1 MSIRTHAPTH
11 ACTHQ
16 RMHAH
21 TLVSRDTYATREH
34 TYTHTH
40 THTHAHTHVHTDTD
54 TDKHAHTH
62 THYSG
67 VLEGTGQELIAA
79 DDENGYVT
87 RLLNALEY
95 KEDSH
100 GLWKA
105 DANRCVQVAHACSC
119 VNDYACAF
127 IPWSTV

>member
-1 MSIRTHAPTH
+1 MQAYVHTHARTN
-11 ACTHQ
+11 AC
-16 RMHAH
+16 MH
-21 TLVSRDTYATREH
+21 TPTYARTYACVTRH
-34 TYTHTH
+34 IRYARTHTH
-40 THTHAHTHVHTDTD
+40 THTRTHAHVHTDTD